1 MNIFSRNKNIPTP
14 PETLLTPE
22 QETRSFYSDAV
33 SFNAVS
39 SFVSSKSLRLGA
51 VKKCVD
57 ALSNGIATLPINVYS
72 TDNVTG
78 FKTIDYK
85 HPLNRIL
92 NLEPSVNMTA
102 FNFFTF
108 IINSILL
115 KGSGYAL
122 INRDNKGNII
132 SIKYLPFEWV
142 TVNYNWKLDLV
153 NYTVLGYPKAID
165 SKNILHFKINSNDF
179 IHGVSVID
187 YAINTLQSASDAE
200 NHAANFFKSGAA
212 SNGLLKSSVKLDDKQ
227 KQDIKN
233 SWFNSFSG
241 SDSLGM
247 AIIPNGLDYESISIN
262 PKDSMLLESRQYSVL
277 DICRFF
283 NVNPVKAFDL
293 RDSNYS
299 SLEQVNLDFLETSLK
314 PYIKM
319 MEDEFNRK
327 LFNDSAISIKFD
339 VTDMLS
345 TDKVTTA
352 NYYKTLLQSGVLSV
366 NEVRKA
372 LNFDEIEHGNNNY
385 MQKQMSPLNLI
396 NNPVE
401 LSTQKDSKILNENTD
416 SNTTESVN

>member
-1 MNIFSRNKNIPTP
+1 MSIFNRNKNIPTP
-14 PETLLTPE
+14 PAPAE
-22 QETRSFYSDAV
+22 QETRSFYSDAL
-33 SFNAVS
+33 SFNAIS

-57 ALSNGIATLPINVYS
+57 ALSNGIATLPINIYS
-72 TDNVTG
+72 TDETTG
-78 FKTIDYK
+78 FKSIDYK

-92 NLEPSVNMTA
+92 NLEPSANISA
-102 FNFFTF
+102 FNFFTYV
-108 IINSILL
+108 INSILL
-115 KGSGYAL
+115 KGNAYAL

-142 TVNYNWKLDLV
+142 TVNYDWKLDLV
-153 NYTVLGYPKAID
+153 NYTVLSYPKAID
-165 SKNILHFKINSNDF
+165 SSNILHFKINSDDF
-179 IHGVSVID
+179 IHGVSVIS
-187 YAINTLQSASDAE
+187 YALNTLQSASDAE

-212 SNGLLKSSVKLDDKQ
+212 SNGLLKSTQKLDDKQ
-227 KQDIKN
+227 RQDIKN
-233 SWFNSFSG
+233 AWFNSFG
-241 SDSLGM
+241 GADSLGM
-247 AIIPNGLDYESISIN
+247 AIIPNGLEYESISIN
-262 PKDSMLLESRQYSVL
+262 PKDSMLLESRQYSVI

-314 PYIKM
+314 PLMKM

-327 LFNDSAISIKFD
+327 LFTDNSMSIKFD
-339 VTDMLS
+339 ITDMLS

-372 LNFDEIEHGNNNY
+372 LNFDEIEHGDNNY

-401 LSTQKDSKILNENTD
+401 LTPQKDSKILNENTD
-416 SNTTESVN
+416 SNTIESVN